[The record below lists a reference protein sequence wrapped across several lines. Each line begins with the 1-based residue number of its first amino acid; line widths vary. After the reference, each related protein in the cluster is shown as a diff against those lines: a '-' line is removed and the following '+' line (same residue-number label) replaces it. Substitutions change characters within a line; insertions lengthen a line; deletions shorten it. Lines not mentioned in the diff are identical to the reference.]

1 MFNGEYT
8 EATDQIQDILIEIG
22 EYSDEE
28 AVSDYKAGS
37 VTGIIVIVLNIL
49 VGAVSIALC
58 VTFSRVISEL
68 LTEPVKKL
76 QEAAQK
82 LKRGE
87 LDIVIDYESQDELG
101 ELADNF
107 RAACGQMQ
115 NVIDDVGYLLSNM
128 AEGNFGYQ

>member
-1 MFNGEYT
+1 VFNGEYT

-58 VTFSRVISEL
+58 VTFSRVISEEL
-68 LTEPVKKL
+68 S
-76 QEAAQK
+76 AQAEN
-82 LKRGE
+82 LEGMVAVFE
-87 LDIVIDYESQDELG
+87 L
-101 ELADNF
+101 
-107 RAACGQMQ
+107 RA
-115 NVIDDVGYLLSNM
+115 
-128 AEGNFGYQ
+128 